1 MNELNSNKD
10 PQLYNSRQIQNFIY
24 NFRQKPVILD
34 RDIAA
39 IYNVETR
46 ILNQAVKRNT
56 ERFPEEFMF
65 QLSNEEFE
73 IWKSQIVMSN
83 EDKKGLRR
91 PPYAFTEQGVAM
103 LSAVLRSGIAI
114 RVSIE
119 IMNAFVEMRKILTLH
134 SGLIQRVQSV
144 EMKQLEY
151 DDKFEK
157 VFQAL
162 ESDNHTQKQ
171 GVFFDG
177 QTFEAYVFIADLIKT
192 AKKSIELIDNYID
205 EAVLVLLTK
214 RHKGVK
220 AIIYSKLVSKALKLD
235 LDKHNSQYEP
245 IEIKIFD
252 KSHDRF
258 LIIDDEK
265 VYHIG
270 ASFKDL
276 GKKWFAFSLIEKD
289 SVTVIEKIRSL

>member
-270 ASFKDL
+270 ASLKDL

>member
-1 MNELNSNKD
+1 MNELNNNKE
-10 PQLYNSRQIQNFIY
+10 PQLYNSKQIQNFIY
-24 NFRQKPVILD
+24 NFRQVPVILD
-34 RDIAA
+34 RDIAV

-46 ILNQAVKRNT
+46 ALNQAIKRNI

-245 IEIKIFD
+245 IEIKVFD

-270 ASFKDL
+270 ASLKDL